1 LIDVNALLSRGA
13 RSRVKVGIGGSS
25 AVLADTKRLISSP
38 GGRIPLVGFEEPRDL
53 VVSLKRGEIGV
64 AVRGTLSS
72 SKVLQCLKDEFRL
85 KEVMRAAV
93 LEDSRGKPFILAPV
107 GIDEGIDYPSRIRLA
122 SATIEYFSRLGWDL
136 KTGILS
142 KGRLEDGS
150 RGPQIR
156 RSLEE
161 GEMLAKALREQGTN
175 ARHYAIL
182 VEDAVK
188 ECDLVIAPDGV
199 SGNLIFRSLHFV
211 GATRAY
217 GAPVV
222 NLDKVFVD
230 TSRGKADFSDSVLF
244 AAGLAE
250 SRSKPMKQA

>member
-1 LIDVNALLSRGA
+1 LIDVKDLLARGT
-13 RSRVKVGIGGSS
+13 RSRVKVGMGGSS
-25 AVLADTKRLISSP
+25 AVLADTKRLVVSS
-38 GGRIPLVGFEEPRDL
+38 GSRIQIVSFEEPRDL
-53 VVSLKRGEIGV
+53 VNSLRRGEIDV
-64 AVRGTLSS
+64 AVRGALSS
-72 SKVLQCLKDEFRL
+72 SRVLQCLKDEFRL

-93 LEDSRGKPFILAPV
+93 LEDSRGKPFILTPV
-107 GIDEGIDYPSRIRLA
+107 GIDEGVDYPSKTRLA
-122 SATIEYFSRLGWDL
+122 FSTIEYFSRLGWNL
-136 KTGILS
+136 KAGILS
-142 KGRLEDGS
+142 KGRLEDGN

-156 RSLEE
+156 TSLQE
-161 GEMLAKALREQGTN
+161 GEMLARALKKQGTN

-182 VEDAVK
+182 LEDAVK
-188 ECDLVIAPDGV
+188 DCDLVIAPDGV

-230 TSRGKADFSDSVLF
+230 TSRGKADFLDSVLF

-250 SRSKPMKQA
+250 SMSKPTKKA

>member
-1 LIDVNALLSRGA
+1 M
-13 RSRVKVGIGGSS
+13 KVGIGGSS
-25 AVLADTKRLISSP
+25 AVLADTKKHASSS
-38 GGRIPLVGFEEPRDL
+38 GGRIQLVGFEDSTDL
-53 VVSLKRGEIGV
+53 VASLKRGEIDV
-64 AVRGTLSS
+64 AVRGALSS
-72 SKVLQCLKDEFRL
+72 SRVLQCLKDEFGL

-93 LEDSRGKPFILAPV
+93 LEDSRGKPFILTPV
-107 GIDEGIDYPSRIRLA
+107 GIDEGIDFSSRTRLA
-122 SATIEYFSRLGWDL
+122 FSTIQYFSKLGWNL
-136 KTGILS
+136 RTGILS

-156 RSLEE
+156 MSLEE
-161 GEMLAKALREQGTN
+161 GELLTQALKEKGVD

-182 VEDAVK
+182 LEDAVK
-188 ECDLVIAPDGV
+188 DCDLVIAPDGV
-199 SGNLIFRSLHFV
+199 SGNLIFRTLHFV
-211 GATRAY
+211 GATRAF

-250 SRSKPMKQA
+250 SMSKHLKQA

>member
-1 LIDVNALLSRGA
+1 M
-13 RSRVKVGIGGSS
+13 KVGIGGSS
-25 AVLADTKRLISSP
+25 EVLADTKRLISSS
-38 GGRIPLVGFEEPRDL
+38 GGRIPLVGFDEPRDL
-53 VVSLKRGEIGV
+53 VVSLKRGEIDV

-93 LEDSRGKPFILAPV
+93 MEDSRGKPFILAPV
-107 GIDEGIDYPSRIRLA
+107 GIDEGIDYPSRTRLA
-122 SATIEYFSRLGWDL
+122 SATLEYFSRLGWDL

-142 KGRLEDGS
+142 KGRLEDGI

-156 RSLEE
+156 MSLEE

-188 ECDLVIAPDGV
+188 DCDLVIAPDGA

-230 TSRGKADFSDSVLF
+230 TSRGKAGFSDSVLF

>member
-1 LIDVNALLSRGA
+1 MIDVNGLLSRGA
-13 RSRVKVGIGGSS
+13 RSQMKVGIGGSS
-25 AVLADTKRLISSP
+25 EVLADTKRFISKSA
-38 GGRIPLVGFEEPRDL
+38 GRIQLVCFENPRDL
-53 VVSLKRGEIGV
+53 IVSLNRGEIGA
-64 AVRGTLSS
+64 AVRGTLGS
-72 SKVLQCLKDEFRL
+72 SKVLHWLKDEFGL
-85 KEVMRAAV
+85 NEVMRAAV
-93 LEDSRGKPFILAPV
+93 LEDLRGKPFILAPV
-107 GIDEGIDYPSRIRLA
+107 GIDEGIDYPSRSRLA

-142 KGRLEDGS
+142 KGRLEDGN

-156 RSLEE
+156 MSLEE
-161 GEMLAKALREQGTN
+161 GEMLAKALMDQGMN

-188 ECDLVIAPDGV
+188 DCDLVIAPDGV

-211 GATRAY
+211 GATRSY

-222 NLDKVFVD
+222 NLGKVFVD
-230 TSRGKADFSDSVLF
+230 TSRGKVDFSDSVLF

-250 SRSKPMKQA
+250 SMPKPTKQA

>member
-1 LIDVNALLSRGA
+1 MIDVNALLSRGA
-13 RSRVKVGIGGSS
+13 RSSVKVGIGGSS
-25 AVLADTKRLISSP
+25 EVLADTQRLVASS
-38 GGRIPLVGFEEPRDL
+38 GSRIQIVGFEEPRDL

-72 SKVLQCLKDEFRL
+72 SRVLQCLKDEFRL
-85 KEVMRAAV
+85 KEVIRAAV
-93 LEDSRGKPFILAPV
+93 LEDSHGKPFILAPV

-122 SATIEYFSRLGWDL
+122 SATIEYFSRLGWNL

-150 RGPQIR
+150 RGRQIR
-156 RSLEE
+156 KSLEE
-161 GEMLAKALREQGTN
+161 GETLAKTLREQGTD

-182 VEDAVK
+182 LEDAVRD
-188 ECDLVIAPDGV
+188 CDLVIAPDGV

-250 SRSKPMKQA
+250 SRSKPMTQA

>member
-1 LIDVNALLSRGA
+1 LIDVNGLLSRGA
-13 RSRVKVGIGGSS
+13 RSHVKVGVGGLP
-25 AVLADTKRLISSP
+25 AVLADTKRRISGS
-38 GGRIPLVGFEEPRDL
+38 GGQIQLVGFEDPRDL
-53 VVSLKRGEIGV
+53 VASLNRGEIDA

-72 SKVLQCLKDEFRL
+72 SKVLQCLKDEFGL
-85 KEVMRAAV
+85 NEVMRAAV

-107 GIDEGIDYPSRIRLA
+107 GIDEGIDYPSRVRLA

-142 KGRLEDGS
+142 KGRLEDGN

-156 RSLEE
+156 ISLEE
-161 GEMLAKALREQGTN
+161 GEMLAKAIRDQGMD
-175 ARHYAIL
+175 ASHYAIL

-188 ECDLVIAPDGV
+188 DCDLVIAPDGV
-199 SGNLIFRSLHFV
+199 TGNLIFRSLHFV

-222 NLDKVFVD
+222 NLGKVFVD

-250 SRSKPMKQA
+250 SRSKHAKQA

>member
-1 LIDVNALLSRGA
+1 MIDVNALLSRGTQ
-13 RSRVKVGIGGSS
+13 SRVKVGMGGSS
-25 AVLADTKRLISSP
+25 AVLADTRRLVVSS
-38 GGRIPLVGFEEPRDL
+38 GSRVQIVGFEEPKDL

-72 SKVLQCLKDEFRL
+72 SRVLQCLKDEFGL
-85 KEVMRAAV
+85 KEVIRAAV
-93 LEDSRGKPFILAPV
+93 LEDSHGKPFILAPV
-107 GIDEGIDYPSRIRLA
+107 GIDEGIDHPSRIRLA
-122 SATIEYFSRLGWDL
+122 SATIEYFSRLGWNL

-142 KGRLEDGS
+142 KGRLDDGS
-150 RGPQIR
+150 RGHLIR
-156 RSLEE
+156 KSLEE
-161 GEMLAKALREQGTN
+161 GETLAKALREQGTD

-182 VEDAVK
+182 LEDAVRD
-188 ECDLVIAPDGV
+188 CDLVIAPDGV

-211 GATRAY
+211 GGTRAY

-222 NLDKVFVD
+222 NLDRLFVD

-250 SRSKPMKQA
+250 SMSKPMKKA